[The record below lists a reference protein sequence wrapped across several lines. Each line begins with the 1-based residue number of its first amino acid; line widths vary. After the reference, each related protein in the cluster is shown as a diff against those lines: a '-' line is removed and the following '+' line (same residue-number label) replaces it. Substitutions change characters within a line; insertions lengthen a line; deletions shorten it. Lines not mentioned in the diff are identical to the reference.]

1 MILRNYYWGW
11 DKALTDRQCNDIID
25 KYNNFNSATTLTK
38 DSQKSRSGK
47 VTFTNDVELY
57 RLLYSYVDTANKEAG
72 WNFDLH
78 GAEDIQISKYD
89 KDDHYDWHIDGGS
102 DLEHSIRKDGFVRK
116 LSLVLSLTHKDE
128 YEGGDFV
135 IDLGP
140 HAKQKDIVVD
150 KLKNKG
156 GLVVM
161 PSFLYHK
168 VSPVTKG
175 TRHSLVM
182 WVAGKPF
189 R

>member
-1 MILRNYYWGW
+1 MILTNYYWGW
-11 DKALTDRQCNDIID
+11 DKALTDKQCNDIVD
-25 KYNNFNSATTLTK
+25 KYNNFNSATTLTTG
-38 DSQKSRSGK
+38 SQQRKNK
-47 VTFTNDVELY
+47 VTFTNDVNLY
-57 RLLYSYVDTANKEAG
+57 RLLYSYIETANKESG

-89 KDDHYDWHIDGGS
+89 KDDHYDWHIDGGCS
-102 DLEHSIRKDGFVRK
+102 LEHSIQKDGLIRK
-116 LSLVLSLTHKDE
+116 LSLVLSLTNEEE

-140 HAKQKDIVVD
+140 HAKQKDVVVN

-156 GLVVM
+156 GLIVM

-168 VSPVTKG
+168 VTPVTKG

-182 WVAGKPF
+182 WVSGKPF
-189 R
+189 K